1 MGKIIEV
8 MDTTLRDG
16 LQAGSLAMTIQE
28 KLAIASFLLTGV
40 GVDRIEV
47 ASARTPKGEDDW
59 LKVITSWAK
68 EHDELDRIEVL
79 GFVDIKQSADW
90 IAESGCKVMNLLVK
104 GAEDYCLSI
113 GKTCDQHIKE
123 MLETIDYC
131 KDIGLTVNVYL
142 EGWSEGVQT
151 SWDYLKRILLSIPQH
166 KVERVMLCDTMGI
179 LYPAQIGGFVKKTL
193 KILYYLKVDV
203 HMHDD
208 YGLATANTLAGVS
221 TGLVSGVHATV
232 NSMGERAGN
241 ASLEQVVVG
250 INDLTN
256 HTTKV
261 NELLLKKLCQMTS
274 SFSGRSIPPNAPIA
288 GSNIFVDGCGVHVHG
303 RKKGAYATRLIA
315 DRFGSTHTSAI
326 SSLSGKSGLRSAL
339 ENELGITTLNDREIQ
354 SLLDKVSDLH
364 LSGQRLTAGHLL
376 SLASEVLNQPER
388 IVLSVKNGDIVSRS
402 VLGGNAH
409 VQAKLL
415 YRNEEIQFE
424 SYGDGGFDAF
434 MNGLKAWA
442 VTSHICIPELLNFSI
457 RIPPEGKTDAL
468 TEVDIRWSRLD
479 GKGEFHTIGTSSD
492 QVMASI
498 HSAIMAVNVCNQNIA
513 S

>member
-16 LQAGSLAMTIQE
+16 LQAGSLAMTVQE

-47 ASARTPKGEDDW
+47 ASARTPKGDRDW
-59 LKVITSWAK
+59 LEVITSWANENSK
-68 EHDELDRIEVL
+68 LDAIEAL

-90 IAESGCKVMNLLVK
+90 ISASGCKVMNLLVK
-104 GAEDYCLSI
+104 GAEDYCHSI
-113 GKTCDQHIKE
+113 DKTCDQHIGD
-123 MLETIDYC
+123 MLDTIDYC
-131 KDIGLTVNVYL
+131 KNIGLTVNIYL
-142 EGWSEGVQT
+142 EGWSEGVQS
-151 SWDYLKRILLSIPQH
+151 SWDYLKRILSSIPH
-166 KVERVMLCDTMGI
+166 DRVERVMLCDTMGI
-179 LYPAQIGGFVKKTL
+179 LHPAQVGGLIKKTL
-193 KILYYLKVDV
+193 RILFNLKVDV

-208 YGLATANTLAGVS
+208 YGLATANTLAGVA
-221 TGLVSGVHATV
+221 TGLVSGVHVTV

-256 HTTKV
+256 HKTRMV
-261 NELLLKKLCQMTS
+261 ESLLKKACQMAS
-274 SFSGRSIPPNAPIA
+274 SFSGRPIPANTPIV
-288 GSNIFVDGCGVHVHG
+288 GSNIFVDGCGVHAHG
-303 RKKGAYATRLIA
+303 RKKGAYGTRLIA

-339 ENELGITTLNDREIQ
+339 ENELGIATLNDKEIQ
-354 SLLDKVSDLH
+354 SLLEKVSDLH
-364 LSGQRLTAGHLL
+364 LNGQRLTAGHLL

-388 IVLSVKNGDIVSRS
+388 IVLSVNNGDIVSRS
-402 VLGGNAH
+402 VLGGKAH
-409 VQAKLL
+409 VQAKLQ
-415 YRNEEIQFE
+415 YRSEEIQFE

-434 MNGLKAWA
+434 MNGLKVWA
-442 VTSHICIPELLNFSI
+442 VTSHICIPELLDFSI

-479 GKGEFHTIGTSSD
+479 GRGEFHTIGTSSD

-498 HSAIMAVNVCNQNIA
+498 HSAIMAVNVCNQNIP